1 MTAAEKKIRE
11 LEATAHVQLVK
22 LKTSMKPKAENLKKS
37 LTSVS
42 FLTLAVKTLALVL
55 FYYAFSIGLT
65 FYNQRFIKHW
75 NYPLSLTMAHLVVKF
90 MISALMRN
98 LIECKTGKPRV
109 ILPWGVYCKRV
120 APAGI
125 TSALDIGLSNWSF
138 EFITVSL
145 YTMSKSTAV
154 IFILFFALIMRL
166 EKWRWSLVVVVLFI
180 ATGLFMFTYHSTQFN
195 AEGFAM
201 VMTASL
207 LSGLRWTLAQVV
219 MQKNELGLHN
229 PLDTM
234 YHIQCV
240 YFFISGLR
248 NPLDTMY
255 HIQCFYFIISGLHN
269 PLDTMYHIQC
279 VYFFISGLRNP
290 LDTMYH
296 IQCFYFIISGL
307 HNPLDT
313 MYHIQCFYF
322 IISGLHN
329 PLDTMYHIQPW
340 MIVGLIPLSAGFEG
354 IPLST
359 TDQFFRFSEYGVLLR
374 NCGLVLLGALLAF
387 MLEFSEYL
395 LLSQT
400 SSLTLS
406 ISGIFK
412 EVCTLYIAH
421 KVNGDTMN
429 MVNGIGLI
437 VCLVGITLHVVIK
450 AVNNREKSLSSPL
463 REDSIQMLKMDNTA
477 NISDDEDE
485 EIYSVKGRLLTN

>member
-234 YHIQCV
+234 YHIQ
-240 YFFISGLR
+240 
-248 NPLDTMY
+248 
-255 HIQCFYFIISGLHN
+255 
-269 PLDTMYHIQC
+269 
-279 VYFFISGLRNP
+279 
-290 LDTMYH
+290 
-296 IQCFYFIISGL
+296 
-307 HNPLDT
+307 
-313 MYHIQCFYF
+313 
-322 IISGLHN
+322 
-329 PLDTMYHIQPW
+329 PW

>member
-234 YHIQCV
+234 YHIQ
-240 YFFISGLR
+240 
-248 NPLDTMY
+248 
-255 HIQCFYFIISGLHN
+255 
-269 PLDTMYHIQC
+269 
-279 VYFFISGLRNP
+279 
-290 LDTMYH
+290 
-296 IQCFYFIISGL
+296 
-307 HNPLDT
+307 
-313 MYHIQCFYF
+313 
-322 IISGLHN
+322 
-329 PLDTMYHIQPW
+329 PW

-421 KVNGDTMN
+421 KVNGDMMN

-477 NISDDEDE
+477 NISDDEEE
-485 EIYSVKGRLLTN
+485 EIYSVKER